1 MKEARITRQSRHH
14 NRAAKLK
21 KANIQP
27 KTIVDANEVDIAVI
41 DLVLKALYYNSHIDT
56 LHVENDIYKKANIQV
71 PYVEAERL
79 WEVMLNSGLV
89 NPVAGFG
96 NAGKLKLSRTG
107 YQLMAQFGG
116 YSEYMASLKAQQQQP
131 TIILPGIDPNNDDND
146 CAELTD
152 DNGEPTE
159 E

>member
-1 MKEARITRQSRHH
+1 
-14 NRAAKLK
+14 
-21 KANIQP
+21 
-27 KTIVDANEVDIAVI
+27 
-41 DLVLKALYYNSHIDT
+41 
-56 LHVENDIYKKANIQV
+56 
-71 PYVEAERL
+71 
-79 WEVMLNSGLV
+79 MLNSGLV

-96 NAGKLKLSRTG
+96 NACKLKLSRTG

-152 DNGEPTE
+152 DDGEPTE